1 MPVWKSCV
9 QKNNKP
15 AAARFFCLIG
25 LLLFLFPLALVAQD
39 EEGFRVSNLKANLIN
54 DQYLMDADIQY
65 QLSEKALE
73 ALVNGVPLT
82 LEVHLQV
89 RRRGAWIWEN
99 DLLDVRLRYQIR
111 YHALAELYQVHDL
124 QSDSQQNFVTR
135 DSALAALGTIRN
147 VPVIKQEKLEAGEVY
162 NMALKTV
169 LDIEA
174 LPLPLRPTAYLSPA
188 WNLSSEWRVWPLQP

>member
-1 MPVWKSCV
+1 M
-9 QKNNKP
+9 QKNKKP

-25 LLLFLFPLALVAQD
+25 LLLFLLPLALSAQD
-39 EEGFRVSNLKANLIN
+39 EEGFHVTSLKASLVG
-54 DQYLMDADIQY
+54 DQYLMNADIRY

-89 RRRGAWIWEN
+89 RRQGAWIWEN

-135 DSALAALGTIRN
+135 DSALAALGTIRA
-147 VPVIKQEKLEAGEVY
+147 VPVVKKEKLEPGEVY